1 MRKLIITCLCAM
13 AAMQSQAQS
22 TSGKISYK
30 ETIQFKID
38 LKGAEVQGISAD
50 QLAALLP
57 KENVSKKVLYYTA
70 DAALYDNDKATENT
84 DATTAS
90 NGMHIMM
97 KMDGNDTRVYQDLK
111 AGKTIT
117 EQEFMSR
124 KFLITNDV
132 KKEAWKLTGKQ
143 KEILGYPC
151 QQATRQ
157 QDSTTI
163 TAWFTSAIPVS
174 AGPMG
179 YGGLPGMIL
188 SLGDGDHYEIEATKI
203 DPGTIDAKLLAKP
216 KDGKKVTE
224 AEFKKIMTD
233 KMKEMGV
240 EEGGAPHI
248 TIKTQIGH

>member
-1 MRKLIITCLCAM
+1 MRKLIVTCLCAM

-22 TSGKISYK
+22 ASGKISYK
-30 ETIQFKID
+30 ETIQFNID

-57 KENVSKKVLYYTA
+57 KENVSNKVLYYTA
-70 DAALYDNDKATENT
+70 DAALYDNDKKDENT
-84 DATTAS
+84 DATEAA
-90 NGMHIMM
+90 NGMHVMM
-97 KMDGNDTRVYQDLK
+97 KMIGNDTRVYQDMK

-117 EQEFMSR
+117 EQGFMSR
-124 KFLITNDV
+124 KFLITSDV

-151 QQATRQ
+151 QQATMLR
-157 QDSTTI
+157 DTLTI
-163 TAWFTSAIPVS
+163 TAWFTPAIPVS

-188 SLGDGDHYEIEATKI
+188 SLNDGNHYTIEATKVE
-203 DPGTIDAKLLAKP
+203 PGNIDAKLVAKP

-240 EEGGAPHI
+240 EVGGAPHI
-248 TIKTQIGH
+248 TIKTDIAH